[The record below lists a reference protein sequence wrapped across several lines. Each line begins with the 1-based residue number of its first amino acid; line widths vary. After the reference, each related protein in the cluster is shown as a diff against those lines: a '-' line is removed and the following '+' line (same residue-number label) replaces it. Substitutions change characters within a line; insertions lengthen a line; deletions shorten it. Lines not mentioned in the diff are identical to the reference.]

1 MITQS
6 QIGNT
11 VFIHSFLLKIMS
23 TKMKWKNHGPRSETW
38 SFNLSSAI
46 YLLCDLGYVTQSDS
60 IVKGDQHLFQ
70 NYCENKINGV
80 NKSVKWYSTIKCSL
94 F

>member
-1 MITQS
+1 MVLGQKP
-6 QIGNT
+6 G
-11 VFIHSFLLKIMS
+11 V
-23 TKMKWKNHGPRSETW
+23 
-38 SFNLSSAI
+38 FNLSSAI
-46 YLLCDLGYVTQSDS
+46 CLLYDLGYVTQSDS

-80 NKSVKWYSTIKCSL
+80 NESVKWYSTIKCSL